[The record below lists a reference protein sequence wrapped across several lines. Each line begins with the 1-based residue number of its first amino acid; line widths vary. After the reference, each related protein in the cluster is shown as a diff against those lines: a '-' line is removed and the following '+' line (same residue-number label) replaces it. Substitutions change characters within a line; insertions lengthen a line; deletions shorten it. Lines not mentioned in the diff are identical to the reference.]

1 MRSKWYGVIWWAHFS
16 RHRNKRSH
24 QNTTWFPLEGR
35 ILTLS
40 HSLPLFWRT
49 GIYLFY
55 DWKEVFMS
63 LMAVFPLGLKWSNI
77 ETLFPKIALYSV
89 ASYVYI
95 TNIKPIWS
103 SVLWGKAAWVCERK
117 IIFGSLFAKLEGMC
131 CGLSLKCPPQA
142 HILEHLAPRWWCH
155 SEKLC
160 QLFDTGPSWQT

>member
-1 MRSKWYGVIWWAHFS
+1 MIWWAHFS
-16 RHRNKRSH
+16 SHRNKRSH
-24 QNTTWFPLEGR
+24 QKTMWFPLEGR

-77 ETLFPKIALYSV
+77 EMLFPKIALCSV

-95 TNIKPIWS
+95 TNIKPIWR
-103 SVLWGKAAWVCERK
+103 SVWWGKAAWACERK

-142 HILEHLAPRWWCH
+142 CVLEHLAPRWWCH